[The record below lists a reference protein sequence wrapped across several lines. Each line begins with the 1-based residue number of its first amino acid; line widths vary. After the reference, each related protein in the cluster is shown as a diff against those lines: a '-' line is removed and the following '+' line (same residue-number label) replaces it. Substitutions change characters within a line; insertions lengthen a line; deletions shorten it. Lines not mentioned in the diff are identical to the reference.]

1 MKKIIIREQYRKKCR
16 IKKIL
21 KAYFDIRLYSKIQFY
36 SLQTFTIQ
44 YTTHLLY
51 GIFGS
56 WRIQNTMF
64 ARKYIAMLTGV
75 SDLDEKSVSRATKIR
90 ASPTQTL
97 AHGVIYLTFLE
108 SFFKNSYTIE
118 SLVTYSLLLH
128 LILCYCLFKHSN
140 K

>member
-1 MKKIIIREQYRKKCR
+1 MKEIIIREQYRKKCR

-36 SLQTFTIQ
+36 SLQTFTVQ

>member
-36 SLQTFTIQ
+36 SLQTFTVQ

>member
-36 SLQTFTIQ
+36 SLQTFTVQ

-64 ARKYIAMLTGV
+64 ARKYIAMLSGV

>member
-36 SLQTFTIQ
+36 SLQTFTVQ

-75 SDLDEKSVSRATKIR
+75 SDLDEKSV
-90 ASPTQTL
+90 
-97 AHGVIYLTFLE
+97 
-108 SFFKNSYTIE
+108 
-118 SLVTYSLLLH
+118 
-128 LILCYCLFKHSN
+128 
-140 K
+140 

>member
-1 MKKIIIREQYRKKCR
+1 MKDIIIREQDRKKCR

-36 SLQTFTIQ
+36 SLQTFTVQ

>member
-108 SFFKNSYTIE
+108 SFFKNSYSIE

>member
-64 ARKYIAMLTGV
+64 SRKYIAMLTGV

-118 SLVTYSLLLH
+118 SLVIYSLLLH

>member
-36 SLQTFTIQ
+36 SLQTFTVQ

-118 SLVTYSLLLH
+118 SLVIYSLLLH

>member
-128 LILCYCLFKHSN
+128 LILCCCLFKHSN

>member
-1 MKKIIIREQYRKKCR
+1 MKDIIIREQDRKKCR

-36 SLQTFTIQ
+36 SLQTFTVQ

-97 AHGVIYLTFLE
+97 AHVVIYLTFLE